1 VRLRLFHNFTVFTF
15 NFQTLSQNSELRSRL
30 ARLLPAVPGPSPIPH
45 IQISFT
51 QIYETLVFSKS
62 FTQIYET
69 LVLSVSRS
77 ALGVALTHDLLRAR
91 LELEVFDSS
100 SSPISTLS
108 SRARAG
114 KSGSTRARARARA
127 WPNNKR
133 AEPEQPRLGLS
144 SARLHP

>member
-1 VRLRLFHNFTVFTF
+1 V
-15 NFQTLSQNSELRSRL
+15 NSELRSRL

-45 IQISFT
+45 IQISSSNRVL
-51 QIYETLVFSKS
+51 QI
-62 FTQIYET
+62 
-69 LVLSVSRS
+69 VLSVSRNS
-77 ALGVALTHDLLRAR
+77 RSHSLTICSLASFLHLLHFLKHLKAETLRAR
-91 LELEVFDSS
+91 LESLTS

-133 AEPEQPRLGLS
+133 AEPEQPRLGLG